1 MKAITTSSFL
11 TIFLLFSFVGIKA
24 EEPTTT
30 IKDKPHLII
39 LTPTRN
45 DKPRTSV
52 TTYIEC
58 HYTSESISFIL
69 PNDIQYLEVTISNGD
84 VTEWQSVVSH
94 QNPEISP
101 LPNFVGEYTITCR
114 TNLNQTFQGSLL
126 F

>member
-45 DKPRTSV
+45 DKPERLLLPTS
-52 TTYIEC
+52 
-58 HYTSESISFIL
+58 
-69 PNDIQYLEVTISNGD
+69 NVTILQKVSRLFYQTTSN
-84 VTEWQSVVSH
+84 
-94 QNPEISP
+94 I
-101 LPNFVGEYTITCR
+101 LK
-114 TNLNQTFQGSLL
+114 
-126 F
+126 